1 MPRLA
6 LDREI
11 RQIQDEILLLGSLVE
26 QAILNAVEA
35 LKTRDVQAA
44 EAVIRDDR
52 YINDKRFAIENRIL
66 ILFATQ
72 SPMAH
77 DLRLLAAD
85 LEVITE
91 LERIGD
97 YAKGIAKVAMQVAND
112 EIPIPI
118 REITMMADM
127 AVSMLHRALGAFI
140 AEDVSVARSLPE
152 EDDQVDELYNL
163 VYRKI
168 VQNMIANPEVIDLSN
183 QVFWVIHN
191 LERTADRVTN
201 ICERILFIATGELVE
216 MDSTDDELEEG
227 WGLVDSSQHT
237 HKRDF
242 LSFQLQ
248 IYSYESQFYGDSFI
262 ITSEWYFKEKN
273 LFLCSSFA
281 YVNALSISEALV
293 LKENTTKGKLIV
305 VEGIDGSGK

>member
-1 MPRLA
+1 
-6 LDREI
+6 
-11 RQIQDEILLLGSLVE
+11 
-26 QAILNAVEA
+26 
-35 LKTRDVQAA
+35 
-44 EAVIRDDR
+44 
-52 YINDKRFAIENRIL
+52 
-66 ILFATQ
+66 
-72 SPMAH
+72 
-77 DLRLLAAD
+77 
-85 LEVITE
+85 

-216 MDSTDDELEEG
+216 MDTTDDELEEG
-227 WGLVDSSQHT
+227 
-237 HKRDF
+237 
-242 LSFQLQ
+242 
-248 IYSYESQFYGDSFI
+248 
-262 ITSEWYFKEKN
+262 
-273 LFLCSSFA
+273 
-281 YVNALSISEALV
+281 
-293 LKENTTKGKLIV
+293 
-305 VEGIDGSGK
+305 